1 MLTPSVQINA
11 DENGEVIDFKVGMSA
26 LFSNEHG
33 TYPGP
38 GRSLTLSAVSSEGQR
53 LNTVDLFL
61 VDQDGNLAGGASF
74 GFPHEGNAEG

>member
-1 MLTPSVQINA
+1 VGSFDIQIVA
-11 DENGEVIDFKVGMSA
+11 E
-26 LFSNEHG
+26 FSNEHG

-38 GRSLTLSAVSSEGQR
+38 TRSLTLGAVSTKGQK